1 MRTRTLPLLA
11 TLLLGCGDASMRAS
25 DAGSDAGECVPVTR
39 VCVTDEFGAIA
50 PGATVTARREGEIPH
65 EGTTGADGCVELYP
79 ESGTWSLEARTS
91 SNCLNQPAHEHTVTG
106 CGTQS
111 ITLAATVCFDG

>member
-1 MRTRTLPLLA
+1 MRARPALLLA
-11 TLLLGCGDASMRAS
+11 SLLLGCGDAAARAT
-25 DAGSDAGECVPVTR
+25 DAGSDGGECVPVTR
-39 VCVTDEFGAIA
+39 VCVTDEFGALSA
-50 PGATVTARREGEIPH
+50 GATVTARREGEIPH
-65 EGTTGADGCVELYP
+65 EGTTGTDGCVELYP

-91 SNCLNQPAHEHTVTG
+91 SNCLNQPAYEHTVTG